1 MFTALPSPSPSTV
14 ALPFPYHYVPTG
26 WICASFVVLFTLS
39 GGAHISQAFRHHTL
53 WLLPTAVF
61 CAVLEIVGWGA
72 RLWSSFDPHILLP
85 FKIQIIGTIIGPTP
99 LIAADFII
107 LGRIIQRLGTR
118 YSRLSPRLYSII
130 FVSCDIPSLFVQAVG
145 ATTASVEVGRE
156 EDPRHGGN
164 IMLIGISFQMAVLT
178 VYILLAS
185 EFMIRYFLD
194 APVRSD
200 AVRYHTISTNGRGRL
215 TPKLR
220 TLLGALG
227 YNTTCLLIR
236 AIYRTLELKDGFA
249 GRIISTERLFNILDG
264 AMIVFAI
271 VTLNVVHPG
280 TYLAVDDGEAA
291 REETEVEM
299 RLKEAGL
306 WYHRF

>member
-1 MFTALPSPSPSTV
+1 MTS
-14 ALPFPYHYVPTG
+14 Y
-26 WICASFVVLFTLS
+26 
-39 GGAHISQAFRHHTL
+39 
-53 WLLPTAVF
+53 
-61 CAVLEIVGWGA
+61 
-72 RLWSSFDPHILLP
+72 
-85 FKIQIIGTIIGPTP
+85 
-99 LIAADFII
+99 II

-130 FVSCDIPSLFVQAVG
+130 FVSCDISSLFVQAVG
-145 ATTASVEVGRE
+145 ATTASVEVGRG

-164 IMLIGISFQMAVLT
+164 IMLIGISFQIAVLT

-194 APVRSD
+194 APVRSN
-200 AVRYHTISTNGRGRL
+200 A
-215 TPKLR
+215 LR
-220 TLLGALG
+220 TMLGAMG

-271 VTLNVVHPG
+271 ITLNVIHPR
-280 TYLAVDDGEAA
+280 TYLTVDDGEAA
-291 REETEVEM
+291 RQETEVEM
-299 RLKEAGL
+299 DIICLLSAQD
-306 WYHRF
+306 